1 MKKRTEN
8 TPEGS
13 PQDNAQDRIM
23 NAAREVFLRDG
34 FKGARMQEIADL
46 AGINKAM
53 LHYYFRS
60 KEKIFSAVFE
70 SVTRDFFAG
79 MISSMAVDMPLEER
93 LVQYS
98 EKYIDFIKANPFVP
112 AFIIHELNE
121 GTDVVKKI
129 FQNTMPK
136 AVGALLGALDSS
148 LKEFS
153 PNTISARQL
162 ITNFISMAI
171 FPIVAK
177 PMLMINLGMG
187 EEEYDEFIE
196 ERKKVIPKFIMAAL
210 KEGK

>member
-1 MKKRTEN
+1 MKKKTEN
-8 TPEGS
+8 TPES
-13 PQDNAQDRIM
+13 ATQDNAQDRIM

-70 SVTRDFFAG
+70 NVTRDFFAG
-79 MISSMAVDMPLEER
+79 MISTMAVDMPLEDR
-93 LVQYS
+93 LVLYS
-98 EKYIDFIKANPFVP
+98 ERYIDFIKANPFVP

-136 AVGALLGALDSS
+136 AVGALLVALDNS
-148 LKEFS
+148 LKEIS
-153 PNTISARQL
+153 PNMISARQL

-177 PMLMINLGMG
+177 PMLMINLGMS
-187 EEEYDEFIE
+187 EDEYDEFIE
-196 ERKKVIPKFIMAAL
+196 ERKKVIPRFIMSAL
-210 KEGK
+210 REGL

>member
-1 MKKRTEN
+1 MKKKTEN

-98 EKYIDFIKANPFVP
+98 AKYIDFIKANPFVP

-148 LKEFS
+148 LKEKS
-153 PNTISARQL
+153 ANTISARQL

-177 PMLMINLGMG
+177 PMLMINLGMS

-210 KEGK
+210 REGK